1 MGCAGKSAGLADG
14 TGAGKEPAERFA
26 EQILKLDGQPAR
38 AESILHK
45 KCMEIPCA
53 ENILET
59 NGAGGNILAGILAE
73 TGDASRFDDVKEIQK
88 LSGTG
93 LASCSC
99 GRHKGQVKISRR
111 GRRRLRYLLFQAAK
125 PAVLHAD
132 GFGQLHVYYTARA
145 GNPLKKMQ
153 PLTVTACKVLRVI
166 NTILK
171 TGTAYDP
178 QKMLKDT
185 KRPEAAQEQPAA

>member
-1 MGCAGKSAGLADG
+1 MRIRLYKQYCCQ
-14 TGAGKEPAERFA
+14 R
-26 EQILKLDGQPAR
+26 
-38 AESILHK
+38 SILFCVFFRSFFIFSLTYNSFK
-45 KCMEIPCA
+45 ILCFWLFLGKGKAAMLICA
-53 ENILET
+53 ADSIILMF
-59 NGAGGNILAGILAE
+59 LFSFYFFVL
-73 TGDASRFDDVKEIQK
+73 FYCW
-88 LSGTG
+88 

-99 GRHKGQVKISRR
+99 GRHKGQAKISRR
-111 GRRRLRYLLFQAAK
+111 GRRRLRCRLFQAAK

-132 GFGQLHVYYTARA
+132 GFGQMHVYYTARA

-166 NTILK
+166 YTILK
-171 TGTAYDP
+171 TGTAYGP